1 MNGDKGN
8 GKGKFVLIK
17 RTTALGVAVIVDE
30 PKERL
35 LTAGDVLGA
44 STQRAKV
51 FGMAMVE
58 DFPPALGTMVRG
70 DSVMVAKKRDDSEFL
85 FLQKVSD
92 G

>member
-1 MNGDKGN
+1 MNRDN

-51 FGMAMVE
+51 FGMTMAD
-58 DFPPALGTMVRG
+58 DFPPALGEMERG
-70 DSVMVAKKRDDSEFL
+70 DSVMVAKKRDESEFL
-85 FLQKVSD
+85 FLLKVSE